1 MEVIHD
7 FRNDLL
13 KRREVK
19 MVVEAESNP
28 GFADAMKIIAEKFKS
43 VEDVIKVNNVKS
55 KFGRNTFL
63 VDSFIYDSLEDRERI
78 EPKPK
83 EKKAKAEGGK

>member
-1 MEVIHD
+1 
-7 FRNDLL
+7 
-13 KRREVK
+13 
-19 MVVEAESNP
+19 
-28 GFADAMKIIAEKFKS
+28 
-43 VEDVIKVNNVKS
+43 
-55 KFGRNTFL
+55 

>member
-1 MEVIHD
+1 
-7 FRNDLL
+7 
-13 KRREVK
+13 

-28 GFADAMKIIAEKFKS
+28 GFADAMKIISEKFKS
-43 VEDVIKVNNVKS
+43 VEEVIKVNNVKS
-55 KFGRNTFL
+55 KFGRDTFL

-83 EKKAKAEGGK
+83 EKKKAGEAPKVGGK

>member
-7 FRNDLL
+7 FKNDLL

-28 GFADAMKIIAEKFKS
+28 GFADAMKVIAEKFKS

-83 EKKAKAEGGK
+83 KKAKAEGGK